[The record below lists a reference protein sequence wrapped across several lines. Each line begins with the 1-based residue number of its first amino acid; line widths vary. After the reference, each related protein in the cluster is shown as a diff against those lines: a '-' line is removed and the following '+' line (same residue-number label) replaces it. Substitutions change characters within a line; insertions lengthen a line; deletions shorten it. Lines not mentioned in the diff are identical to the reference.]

1 MKRFWIA
8 ALVVIPAL
16 TSGCGTIL
24 NFRSGDPEVY
34 GGIQKDV
41 EFIMT
46 PPAAGGGATNGS
58 GPGGAAPLF
67 IVAADAA
74 LSLVADTLT
83 LPMVIRKRRVDQ
95 GKEGEINLIG
105 RKKETTASGTPTDVS
120 LGKPLPLTPPR

>member
-1 MKRFWIA
+1 MKRIWIA
-8 ALVVIPAL
+8 ALVVILAL

-58 GPGGAAPLF
+58 GPGGAAPLL

-83 LPMVIRKRRVDQ
+83 LPVLLRKRRMDQ
-95 GKEGEINLIG
+95 DREAEISLTD
-105 RKKETTASGTPTDVS
+105 REKETTASRTPPDVS